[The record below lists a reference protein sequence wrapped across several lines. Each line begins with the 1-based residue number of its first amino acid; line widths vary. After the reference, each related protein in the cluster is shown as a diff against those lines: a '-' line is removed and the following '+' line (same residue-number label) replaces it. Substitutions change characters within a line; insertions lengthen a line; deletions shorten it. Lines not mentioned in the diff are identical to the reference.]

1 MAVFVSKSPLFDV
14 YTFLFVLGYL
24 VVVYIVTA
32 ITHEVCVEVVC
43 EV

>member
-32 ITHEVCVEVVC
+32 IAHEV
-43 EV
+43 